1 MIILMNGYTATGKT
15 TVSTY
20 LASQI
25 PESKIFHTAVIRNEL
40 GLMPN
45 SIKTPSY
52 AFDLND
58 SYFVNYVSE
67 KVYGKMLLECQKSL
81 SNNVVILDGTFN
93 FQWQREPFYKLAHQR
108 DASLLIIRCVCNEES
123 IIKERLNNRIS
134 SGKPFDEAS
143 EWKTYMS
150 NKRPSLSIINDLMPK
165 KASPNIL
172 VYDTYQKKIERSID
186 NNHDLFLFIYDILE
200 NWYNDG

>member
-1 MIILMNGYTATGKT
+1 MNGYTATGKT

-25 PESKIFHTAVIRNEL
+25 PGSKIFHTAVIRDEL
-40 GLMPN
+40 GLMP
-45 SIKTPSY
+45 SSRSY

-93 FQWQREPFYKLAHQR
+93 FQWQREPFYKHACQR
-108 DASLLIIRCVCNEES
+108 GILLLIIRCVCNDEGA
-123 IIKERLNNRIS
+123 IKERLNNRIS
-134 SGKPFDEAS
+134 SGRPFDEAS

-150 NKRPSLSIINDLMPK
+150 TKYHSESIFDDLMPNREP
-165 KASPNIL
+165 PNIL
-172 VYDTYQKKIERSID
+172 VYDTCQRKIERPID
-186 NNHDLFLFIYDILE
+186 TGHDSFLFIHDVLE
-200 NWYNDG
+200 RWCNGG

>member
-1 MIILMNGYTATGKT
+1 MNGYTATGKT

-45 SIKTPSY
+45 SVKIPLY

-58 SYFVNYVSE
+58 SYFVNHISE

-93 FQWQREPFYKLAHQR
+93 FQWQREPFYKLAYQR
-108 DASLLIIRCVCNEES
+108 DASLLIIRCVCNEEG

-134 SGKPFDEAS
+134 SGNPFDEAS
-143 EWKTYMS
+143 EWETYMS
-150 NKRPSLSIINDLMPK
+150 TKRHSESVFNDLMPNK
-165 KASPNIL
+165 ESPNIL
-172 VYDTYQKKIERSID
+172 VYDTCQKKIERSI
-186 NNHDLFLFIYDILE
+186 NTNHDLFLFIYDILE
-200 NWYNDG
+200 NWCNDG